1 MLQIIFSAILFFC
14 VPSMQGWKGI
24 VPLHSSRADV
34 ERALGAPSDS
44 CKALCRYETKTEVVF
59 VKYSGDPCTNIDDNR
74 WRVPANTVVS
84 VTVNL
89 ENRLK
94 FSSLK
99 LNRKKFSKT
108 NDPELDRYSSYTSV
122 ELGVDYSVDS
132 NGRVYSIE
140 WFPTVNDE
148 RALLCSSSRRP

>member
-1 MLQIIFSAILFFC
+1 MLQIIFSAILFCC

-24 VPLHSSRADV
+24 MPLHSSRADV

-59 VKYSGDPCTNIDDNR
+59 VKYSGDPCTNNDDNR
-74 WRVPANTVVS
+74 WRVPANTVIS

-148 RALLCSSSRRP
+148 RTLLCSPSR

>member
-1 MLQIIFSAILFFC
+1 MLQIIFSAILFCC
-14 VPSMQGWKGI
+14 VASMQGWKGI
-24 VPLHSSRADV
+24 MPLHSSRADV

-59 VKYSGDPCTNIDDNR
+59 VKYSGDPCTNNDDNR
-74 WRVPANTVVS
+74 WRVPANTVIS

-148 RALLCSSSRRP
+148 RTLLCSPSR

>member
-1 MLQIIFSAILFFC
+1 MLQIVFSAMLFC
-14 VPSMQGWKGI
+14 YVSSMQGWKGI
-24 VPLHSSRADV
+24 APLHSSRADV

-44 CKALCRYETKTEVVF
+44 CKDLCRYETKSEVVF
-59 VKYSGDPCTNIDDNR
+59 VRYSGEPCTNNDDNR
-74 WRVPANTVVS
+74 WRVPANTVIS

-108 NDPELDRYSSYTSV
+108 NDPELHRYSSYTSAD
-122 ELGVDYSVDS
+122 LGVEYSVDS
-132 NGRVYSIE
+132 NGRVYSID
-140 WFPTVNDE
+140 WFPTAKDE
-148 RALLCSSSRRP
+148 KALLCSPSR

>member
-1 MLQIIFSAILFFC
+1 MERHNASTFFS
-14 VPSMQGWKGI
+14 
-24 VPLHSSRADV
+24 ADV

-59 VKYSGDPCTNIDDNR
+59 VKYSGDPCTNNHDNR
-74 WRVPANTVVS
+74 WRVPANTVIS

-89 ENRLK
+89 ENGLK

-148 RALLCSSSRRP
+148 RTLLCSPSR